1 MIAVLARL
9 GRLLFGLGIL
19 FSAVIIV
26 IGAAIIAYWVWID
39 GNPNVSILEKLWSQ
53 GHWIELVFRGL
64 IGVPIG
70 CLFNLHCLLT
80 TILTALLFI
89 GLAAIPLGLGAA
101 CCYVLGGFNKRTSTL
116 IE

>member
-1 MIAVLARL
+1 MIAILARL

-19 FSAVIIV
+19 FGAVIIV

-70 CLFNLHCLLT
+70 CLFNLDCLLT
-80 TILTALLFI
+80 TILIALLYI
-89 GLAAIPLGLGAA
+89 VLAAIPIAIGAA
-101 CCYVLGGFNKRTSTL
+101 CCYVLGGFSKRTSTL